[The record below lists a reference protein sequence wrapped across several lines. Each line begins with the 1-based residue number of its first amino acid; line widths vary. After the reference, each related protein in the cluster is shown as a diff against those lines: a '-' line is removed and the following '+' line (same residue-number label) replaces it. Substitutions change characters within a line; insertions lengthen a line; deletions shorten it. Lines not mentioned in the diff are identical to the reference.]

1 MTTKSDTT
9 RNSLLTAAYEEM
21 WSQGFR
27 SASLEKIIART
38 GVTKGALY
46 HHFPNKASLGHAVID
61 EVLCPQITREWA
73 TLNDPNLDPID
84 TMLGWIEKTVDN
96 AQPRELALGCP
107 VNNLVQ
113 EMSAI
118 DEEFRSR
125 LDGIHARWRDVLGQ
139 ALTSG
144 QQRGLVRP
152 DVDPK
157 QAATFLV
164 ASYGG
169 CMSLAKSSQSK
180 SLFAGCMAGM
190 ADYVRS
196 LRSATN
202 RG

>member
-1 MTTKSDTT
+1 MRQADVT
-9 RNSLLTAAYEEM
+9 RTELLAAAFDEI

-27 SASLEKIIART
+27 SASLDRILART

-46 HHFPNKASLGHAVID
+46 HHFPNKASLGCAVID
-61 EVLCPQITREWA
+61 EVIKPQSEKDWA
-73 TLNDPNLDPID
+73 LLNNPDLHPID
-84 TMLGWIEKTVDN
+84 TMLGWIDQTIDKKDTN
-96 AQPRELALGCP
+96 ELALGCP

-113 EMSAI
+113 EMSGI

-125 LDGIHARWRDVLGQ
+125 LNAIQVAWREALAK
-139 ALTSG
+139 ALTDG
-144 QQRGLVRP
+144 QTRGQVRP
-152 DVDPK
+152 DVDAF

-196 LRSATN
+196 LRALT
-202 RG
+202 